1 MAHNHQCLLWLLV
14 LPYPG
19 PCDRR
24 CLDVRPG
31 RFGGILGAFSG
42 AFLMQAQLSFETI
55 FTFLAIPA
63 LVSALALMVKY
74 WVGKRQL
81 PLTQSATEDLSSA
94 TQKPDYIAWRE
105 LFRQAIKICASLHWL

>member
-1 MAHNHQCLLWLLV
+1 ML
-14 LPYPG
+14 G
-19 PCDRR
+19 T
-24 CLDVRPG
+24 G

-94 TQKPDYIAWRE
+94 TQKPDYVAWRE
-105 LFRQAIKICASLHWL
+105 LFRQAIKICASLHWLCRKNKFAYINLLASSKSRLRHR